1 MRVGIQWFVDVKR
14 NVLDDDVREAV
25 AFYTKKYGRKPDTC
39 YVHPDAM
46 AAARVIDGINVMPV
60 KGTLKNW
67 LWLGVNDD
75 E

>member
-1 MRVGIQWFVDVKR
+1 MRIGMQWFVDVKR
-14 NVLDDDVREAV
+14 NVLDDDVREAA

-39 YVHPDAM
+39 YTHPDAIPAM
-46 AAARVIDGINVMPV
+46 RVVDGINVVPV

-67 LWLGVNDD
+67 LWIGVNDD